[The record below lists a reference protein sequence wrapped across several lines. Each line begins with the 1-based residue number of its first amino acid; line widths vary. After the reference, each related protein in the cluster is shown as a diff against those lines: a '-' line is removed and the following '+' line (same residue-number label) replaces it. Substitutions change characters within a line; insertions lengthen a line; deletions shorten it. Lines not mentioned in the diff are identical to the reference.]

1 VAGGRGAAGGVLEAR
16 QAGDAE
22 VGRRRLTNADARP
35 LAIALMGPTASGKT
49 ALAMDWAT
57 RLGSDIVSVDS
68 ALVYRG
74 LDIGSAKPDAA
85 MLARVP
91 HHLIDVREPHEVYSA
106 ADFAR
111 DALAATQAI
120 AARGRVPV
128 LAGGTGLYFE
138 ALFDG
143 LAEMPAADP
152 GLRERLRAEAAARG
166 WPALHAELRAVDPA
180 AAARIHATDPQRIT
194 RALEVFRL
202 SGRPI
207 SEWQAQRRP
216 QAFPFRVLRLAL
228 CPRERGLLHER
239 IAARFDA
246 MLDAGFLDE
255 LRALRADPR
264 LHPDLPAMRAVGY
277 RQGLRHLAGETDLAA
292 FREQAI
298 AATRQLA
305 KRQLTW
311 LRSRAELRW
320 FDPARDDA
328 GLEHAFRQFL
338 GRGAGVE

>member
-1 VAGGRGAAGGVLEAR
+1 MPL
-16 QAGDAE
+16 
-22 VGRRRLTNADARP
+22 DARP

-49 ALAMDWAT
+49 ALAMEWAA

-68 ALVYRG
+68 ALVYRR

-91 HHLIDVREPHEVYSA
+91 HHLVDVREPHEVYSA

-111 DALAATQAI
+111 EALAAMQAI

-143 LAEMPAADP
+143 LAEMPAADAEVRA
-152 GLRERLRAEAAARG
+152 LLRAEAEARG
-166 WPALHAELRAVDPA
+166 WPALHAELRAVDPV

-207 SEWQAQRRP
+207 SEWQAARTPRR
-216 QAFPFRVLRLAL
+216 FPFRVLRLAL
-228 CPRERGLLHER
+228 CPRERGLLHAR
-239 IAARFDA
+239 IEARFDA
-246 MLDAGFLDE
+246 MLAAGFLDE
-255 LRALRADPR
+255 LRSLQADPR
-264 LHPDLPAMRAVGY
+264 LHADLPSMRAVGY
-277 RQGLRHLAGETDLAA
+277 RQGWRHLAGEIDLAT

-320 FDPARDDA
+320 FDPAGDGE

-338 GRGAGVE
+338 GHGAGVE